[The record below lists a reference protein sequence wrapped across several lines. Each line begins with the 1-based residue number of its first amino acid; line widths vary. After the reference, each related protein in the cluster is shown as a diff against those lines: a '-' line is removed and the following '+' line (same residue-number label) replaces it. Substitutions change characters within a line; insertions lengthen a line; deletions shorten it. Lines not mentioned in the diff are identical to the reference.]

1 VIRES
6 SSVIFS
12 ASNRAQHVRYRTA
25 VEDAPD
31 DERDD
36 QATSWQY
43 GLSAE
48 AHPFSG
54 PLCAWPARRGGRCSA
69 APDSGG

>member
-1 VIRES
+1 MMNS
-6 SSVIFS
+6 SSWGPSSIS
-12 ASNRAQHVRYRTA
+12 T
-25 VEDAPD
+25 
-31 DERDD
+31 
-36 QATSWQY
+36 
-43 GLSAE
+43 AE